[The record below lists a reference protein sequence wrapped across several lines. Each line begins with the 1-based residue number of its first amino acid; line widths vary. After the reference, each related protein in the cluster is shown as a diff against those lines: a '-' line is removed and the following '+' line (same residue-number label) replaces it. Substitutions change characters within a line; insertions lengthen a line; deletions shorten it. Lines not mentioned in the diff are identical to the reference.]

1 MLIFIFIY
9 FYIKKKSLQVGRGT
23 TQLYV
28 VLDFKKIK

>member
-1 MLIFIFIY
+1 MLIFIFIFFLY
-9 FYIKKKSLQVGRGT
+9 KKESLQVGRGT